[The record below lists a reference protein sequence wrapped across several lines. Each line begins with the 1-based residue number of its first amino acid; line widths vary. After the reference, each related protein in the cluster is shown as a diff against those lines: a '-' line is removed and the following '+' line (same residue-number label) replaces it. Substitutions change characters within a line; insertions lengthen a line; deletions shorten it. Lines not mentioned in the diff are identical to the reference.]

1 MIFCLGY
8 WCLLVFIMAAFRY
21 LIKIPSS
28 LQQRPKTHPATES
41 LFKIVQMFFEHIYKE
56 HPLDECLRRM
66 YITNLHRLAN
76 NALVVMFLVVKTVA
90 ISKQTQTDLL
100 EPRRRYFNQKI
111 QTTTKSPYI
120 MERTKLLISECSY
133 AF

>member
-1 MIFCLGY
+1 
-8 WCLLVFIMAAFRY
+8 MAAFTY
-21 LIKIPSS
+21 LTKIPSS

-41 LFKIVQMFFEHIYKE
+41 LFKIVQMFLEHIYKE

-76 NALVVMFLVVKTVA
+76 NALAVMFLVVKTVA
-90 ISKQTQTDLL
+90 ISKQTQKDLL
-100 EPRRRYFNQKI
+100 EPPRRYFNQKI
-111 QTTTKSPYI
+111 HTTTESPYI
-120 MERTKLLISECSY
+120 MERTKLLISECFY